1 MFIKVKSELGRV
13 RGQVSVALG
22 MALALII
29 IGTWMFQSV
38 MDISWSESFY
48 FTIVT
53 LTTVG
58 FGDITPETDYQ
69 RVVVALFVL
78 IGVTI
83 FVTAISII
91 GVNVIEKRQQ
101 KIADKLSEKNVKLH
115 ERVAKLELKLEKF
128 RVDLGKSKDT
138 PEPSPDEEEVS

>member
-1 MFIKVKSELGRV
+1 MLFRVKSELGRV

-22 MALALII
+22 MAILLII
-29 IGTWMFQSV
+29 FGTWMFQRV
-38 MDISWSESFY
+38 MDITWSESFY

-58 FGDITPETDYQ
+58 YGDVTPETDYQ
-69 RVVVALFVL
+69 RAVVALFVL

-83 FVTAISII
+83 FVTTMGII

-101 KIADKLSEKNVKLH
+101 KLADKISRRTDGLR
-115 ERVAKLELKLEKF
+115 ERIAKLELSMAQFKANQI
-128 RVDLGKSKDT
+128 KSKDT
-138 PEPSPDEEEVS
+138 PEPSHDEEEVS